1 MRGVGEEGTVREKW
15 GEKNKRKVA
24 REDEGGEER
33 QDGER
38 ESKRAREG
46 GKGK

>member
-1 MRGVGEEGTVREKW
+1 MKGVGEEGTAREKW
-15 GEKNKRKVA
+15 REKNRRRVA

-33 QDGER
+33 QDGGR
-38 ESKRAREG
+38 QSKRAREG